1 MPLYIG
7 IIVCY
12 LVVIGLAV
20 RGVDPWVAAALSSTL
35 IAFGVELT
43 CYYYAFIIVVALL
56 FYKHQSAGRWL
67 LGVTAFTQFIGW
79 APIQGMPDWLGKILP
94 ASWRNA
100 PAFKNFGMPTGLDEQ
115 YTWMALATLFGFVM
129 IAWDMMVARQAEL
142 APATAKPQIPA
153 KQPAEAPPAEA
164 EEEEDDDEEDE
175 AKVEPA
181 QPVWRERLERRKHG
195 GKRRRHR

>member
-1 MPLYIG
+1 
-7 IIVCY
+7 
-12 LVVIGLAV
+12 
-20 RGVDPWVAAALSSTL
+20 VDPWIATALSATL

-43 CYYYAFIIVVALL
+43 CYYYAFIIVVAVL
-56 FYKHQSAGRWL
+56 FYKHESAGRWL

-129 IAWDMMVARQAEL
+129 IAWDMMVARQAAL
-142 APATAKPQIPA
+142 APAAAKPEIPA
-153 KQPAEAPPAEA
+153 KPAEAPPPAEA
-164 EEEEDDDEEDE
+164 EEEDDE
-175 AKVEPA
+175 AKEEPA
-181 QPVWRERLERRKHG
+181 QPVWRERLERRMHG